1 VGAGLLA
8 PPRCLGC
15 GALVAARLHERLCD
29 ACRVELAPGSL
40 RAAPVEGVASTLAAT
55 AYRGPAVRIVA
66 ALKSGA
72 KPAAAETMAELLAE
86 ALGPIPEHSV
96 LVPVGPAKGR
106 RLLRG
111 LDPAEELA
119 LALARRLGLRVAHV
133 LVRLDRRRQRGRGR
147 ELRLS
152 DPPRFRVSGG
162 APSRAMLVDDVLT
175 TGGTLRA
182 CAAALSV
189 AGSRSVSALVFAR
202 TPSGRHAGWSEG
214 ESARPAPV
222 RGWRA

>member
-1 VGAGLLA
+1 MGSGKLSETVAAGLAGLLA

-15 GALVAARLHERLCD
+15 GALVVARLHERLCD
-29 ACRVELAPGSL
+29 RCRVELAAGPLRPG
-40 RAAPVEGVASTLAAT
+40 PVEGVASTVAAT

-72 KPAAAETMAELLAE
+72 KPAAAETMAELLTE
-86 ALGPIPEHSV
+86 ALGPLAEESV
-96 LVPVGPAKGR
+96 LVPVGPACGR
-106 RLLRG
+106 RLVRG

-119 LALARRLGLRVAHV
+119 LALARRLGLRVARI
-133 LVRLDRRRQRGRGR
+133 LVRRDRRRQRGRGR

-152 DPPRFRVSGG
+152 DPPRFRVRG
-162 APSRAMLVDDVLT
+162 AAPLRAVLVDDVLT

-182 CAAALSV
+182 CASALSA

-202 TPSGRHAGWSEG
+202 TPAGRQ
-214 ESARPAPV
+214 
-222 RGWRA
+222 RG